1 MKKTV
6 LAILVVLGGILN
18 ASAQKVAVVDMDY
31 ILKSIPQYE
40 AANYR
45 PNGRKR

>member
-18 ASAQKVAVVDMDY
+18 ASAQKVAVVDME
-31 ILKSIPQYE
+31 I
-40 AANYR
+40 
-45 PNGRKR
+45 GRAHV